1 MIDLTKIAQLV
12 MMRKALILFVEG
24 ASLFIAACLLLA
36 AAFKV
41 ISVMTEAA
49 QECLRLYSAQP
60 ALLQLVLFLFLAV
73 ALFRFATSNYYSI
86 RSYVLL
92 FIAMQE
98 ANKYA
103 AAYAAASS
111 RRTY

>member
-1 MIDLTKIAQLV
+1 MIDLHKISQLV
-12 MMRKALILFVEG
+12 MMRKALILFVEC

-36 AAFKV
+36 AVFKV
-41 ISVMTEAA
+41 VSVTTEAA

-60 ALLQLVLFLFLAV
+60 PLLQLVLFLFFAV
-73 ALFRFATSNYYSI
+73 AMFRFVTANYYTM

-92 FIAMQE
+92 FLAMQE

-103 AAYAAASS
+103 AAYAAAS